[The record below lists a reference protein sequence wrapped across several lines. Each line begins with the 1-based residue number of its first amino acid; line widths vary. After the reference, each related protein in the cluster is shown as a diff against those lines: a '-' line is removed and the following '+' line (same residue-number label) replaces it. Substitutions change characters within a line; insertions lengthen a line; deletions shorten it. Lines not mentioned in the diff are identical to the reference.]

1 MASKKVMI
9 GLKSCFCYAE
19 KKYSIKT
26 SMRLTIRP
34 IYAYLLTFCLFMLA
48 VSFILQFHFQLE
60 PCPLCVIDRIIV
72 LILTFFFAIG
82 FWHNP
87 AKLGQK
93 IYSVGGFIF
102 CAIGIAVCARHV
114 WLLHLPPDQ
123 VPACS
128 PGFDYLIDTLPL
140 HEALIV
146 IFKGTGECAGKS
158 HFSFGLSLP
167 MWTMIG
173 FIILAVGNVLVWWGN
188 KK

>member
-1 MASKKVMI
+1 MK
-9 GLKSCFCYAE
+9 
-19 KKYSIKT
+19 
-26 SMRLTIRP
+26 LTIRP
-34 IYAYLLTFCLFMLA
+34 IFAYLLIFCLCMLA
-48 VSFILQFHFQLE
+48 VSFILQFHFHLE

-72 LILTFFFAIG
+72 LILTLFFTIA

-93 IYSVGGFIF
+93 IYSIIGLTL
-102 CAIGIAVCARHV
+102 CSIGIMVCARHL
-114 WLLHLPPDQ
+114 WILHLPPEQ

-146 IFKGTGECAGKS
+146 ILKGTGECVGKE
-158 HFSFGLSLP
+158 HLSFGFSLP

-173 FIILAVGNVLVWWGN
+173 FIILTIGNLLVWWGN
-188 KK
+188 RGK